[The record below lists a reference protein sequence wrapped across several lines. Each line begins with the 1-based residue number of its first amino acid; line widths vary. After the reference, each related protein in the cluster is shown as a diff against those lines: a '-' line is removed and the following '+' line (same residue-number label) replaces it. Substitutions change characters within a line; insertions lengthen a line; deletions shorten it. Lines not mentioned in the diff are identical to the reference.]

1 MFDEIASIEPLE
13 GIRNSIDVVLDGN
26 KLFYANG
33 ILTHNSGIDSSDV
46 EMTDT
51 SECIWVEEK
60 VTLRD
65 GTVKRIADVVV
76 GDQLKD
82 SEMYKTVSMVHHPKK
97 KVGYKITL
105 ASGKTI
111 VVSKDH
117 VFPSDA
123 GRLNIASGLNVGMKL
138 LSI

>member
-65 GTVKRIADVVV
+65 GTVKRIADVTV

-82 SEMYKTVSMVHHPKK
+82 GTMYKTVSMVHHPKK
-97 KVGYKITL
+97 KECFKITL

-111 VVSKDH
+111 VVSADH
-117 VFPSDA
+117 VFPTNV
-123 GRLNIASGLNVGMKL
+123 GRINIKSGLSVGHKL
-138 LSI
+138 HSV